1 VYGIGTGLSSRETT
15 SARANRIINAVW
27 PAAVKSIATGS
38 GYCSTSEYNDNA
50 LNALQKIA
58 DTENGLFFVDRSGIL
73 TFRNR
78 YYWQQVTEGMT
89 SQATFGDDQGI
100 DYETFGFR
108 YDADQMA
115 NTFVINSGIGVP
127 QTASDA
133 ATVTAYGSRTVTI
146 DTLLSTVDALSMAQ
160 GLAAQYA
167 EPVLRSEPFKVNMY
181 SDINATRLLNLE
193 LGYKFTLR
201 RNALGVSSPIV
212 QNLSL
217 DSVQHFIRPD
227 SWTVTVDGS
236 PRQQYSWFVLDS
248 SLLDGPDELGY

>member
-1 VYGIGTGLSSRETT
+1 MT
-15 SARANRIINAVW
+15 SF
-27 PAAVKSIATGS
+27 ATGS

-50 LNALQKIA
+50 LNALQKLA
-58 DTENGLFFVDRSGIL
+58 DTENGLFFVDRSGTL

-78 YYWQQVTEGMT
+78 YYWQQVAEGMT

-127 QTASDA
+127 QTANDA
-133 ATVTAYGSRTVTI
+133 ATVTAYGPRALTI

-167 EPVLRSEPFKVNMY
+167 EPVLRSEPFRVNMY

-193 LGYKFTLR
+193 LGYKVTLR

-212 QNLSL
+212 QNLSI
-217 DSVQHFIRPD
+217 DSVQHSIRPD
-227 SWTVTVDGS
+227 SWTVTIDGS